1 MFKFFVD
8 TSGAV
13 INLGT
18 HTEQINIIQMRTK
31 ALLLAAAAVAAVAS
45 SQAQVYSVNAVGYVN
60 KTLVPG
66 FNMISNPLTAADN
79 TIGVLFNNFQGGVRN
94 GTTVYR
100 FANGNFTTATYLDFI
115 GAWDGDAV
123 NQTTLPGEGVFV
135 FLPAPG
141 AGEAANKVLTFVGE
155 VPQNATSTPIPKGF
169 SIKSNVVPQA
179 VAPDDTKNTDGTP
192 AAIPAVNGNTLY
204 RYLPAQKN
212 YDTYSYLDFIG
223 GWDRELPTIDVGES
237 FYYFHAGDATTW
249 NRTFSVNNPQ

>member
-1 MFKFFVD
+1 
-8 TSGAV
+8 
-13 INLGT
+13 
-18 HTEQINIIQMRTK
+18 
-31 ALLLAAAAVAAVAS
+31 
-45 SQAQVYSVNAVGYVN
+45 
-60 KTLVPG
+60 
-66 FNMISNPLTAADN
+66 
-79 TIGVLFNNFQGGVRN
+79 
-94 GTTVYR
+94 
-100 FANGNFTTATYLDFI
+100 
-115 GAWDGDAV
+115 
-123 NQTTLPGEGVFV
+123 
-135 FLPAPG
+135 
-141 AGEAANKVLTFVGE
+141 LTFVGE